1 MEHNRKL
8 MDIALLAPLLYRL
21 DEILK
26 GVGGMNIE

>member
-1 MEHNRKL
+1 MNNRKL

-26 GVGGMNIE
+26 GVGGDEH